1 MTENSAEPWGIQ
13 LISLTNRPI
22 SPARPVVAIG
32 NFDGAHR
39 GHAAVARAARDLAQ
53 ALPAGG
59 GVTALT
65 FEPHPRA
72 FFQPERAFF
81 RLTSSEDRAKRL
93 SAIGFETLALLPFD
107 ARLAGTSAE
116 AFVNQLLVER
126 LNVAGVVVGQDFHF
140 GKGRQ
145 GTPDFLA
152 EAGQRHGFA
161 VRFVEPFRDETGAIV
176 SSSAI
181 REALAGGDLA
191 TATRMLGHA
200 YAISG
205 EVIHGAKRGRELG
218 YPTANIAL
226 EPGNGL
232 RHGIYAV
239 RITINGEPH
248 AGVASFGRRPMFDNG
263 APLLE
268 VFVIDFAGDLYGK
281 RVTVAFEAYLRG
293 EERFDSLEALIR
305 QMDADQAEAR
315 RILSEQ

>member
-1 MTENSAEPWGIQ
+1 MTENSADPLGIQ
-13 LISLTNRPI
+13 LISLTHNPTA
-22 SPARPVVAIG
+22 SARPVVAIG

-39 GHAAVARAARDLAQ
+39 GHAAVVAAARDLA
-53 ALPAGG
+53 ARLPGPAI
-59 GVTALT
+59 VTALT

-72 FFQPERAFF
+72 FFRPDQPFF
-81 RLTSSEDRAKRL
+81 RLTTAEDRPARL
-93 SAIGFETLALLPFD
+93 AAIGFDALAILSFN

-116 AFVNQLLVER
+116 DFVQRILVER
-126 LNVAGVVVGQDFHF
+126 LDVAGVVVGQDFHF
-140 GKGRQ
+140 GKGRA

-152 EAGQRHGFA
+152 EAASRHGFA
-161 VRFVEPFRDETGAIV
+161 LHFVAPFRDETGAII

-181 REALAGGDLA
+181 RTALMQGEIA
-191 TATRMLGHA
+191 TASRMLGHA
-200 YAISG
+200 YAVSG
-205 EVIHGAKRGRELG
+205 DVIHGAKRGRELG

-226 EPGNGL
+226 YPGNGL

-239 RITINGEPH
+239 RITIDGEPR

-268 VFVIDFAGDLYGK
+268 VFVIDFKGDLYGK
-281 RVTVAFEAYLRG
+281 RVTVSFEAFLRG

-315 RILSEQ
+315 RILSQQ